1 MKGNKDID
9 DHFLKE
15 MKNQK
20 VGPNI
25 QIQNPKPHPFGL
37 NAAKIKMKENN
48 SNLSDWWR
56 SQ

>member
-15 MKNQK
+15 MKNRT

-25 QIQNPKPHPFGL
+25 QLQNPKPHPFGL

-48 SNLSDWWR
+48 SNLSDLWR